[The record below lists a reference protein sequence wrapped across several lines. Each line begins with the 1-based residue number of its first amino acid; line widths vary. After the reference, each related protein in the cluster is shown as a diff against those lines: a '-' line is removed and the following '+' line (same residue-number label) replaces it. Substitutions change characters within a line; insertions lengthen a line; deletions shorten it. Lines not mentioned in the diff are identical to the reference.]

1 LDLLVT
7 LAWQAGTP
15 ISLLLAVVARLVV
28 LTRPRGSEAR
38 ERFGFA
44 FSIFVVH
51 ALMLLTSWTMEIFH
65 VEYYPVWDDVPAE
78 QIDALVQQ
86 VASSG
91 RAGPSFGVF
100 GLGQLDLFGI
110 LELRGRK
117 PPPDSLPTDRSDAW
131 KSLDVS
137 LLHTLLVDPLIAESG
152 HPREQV
158 LRYTRS
164 PHEAVAEVL
173 AGKAD
178 VAFFLNPT
186 PVSSVLAV
194 ADAGDLM
201 PEKST
206 YFFPKPPAGLVMRD
220 LDSPT

>member
-1 LDLLVT
+1 MTERVT
-7 LAWQAGTP
+7 LITGASAGIGTE
-15 ISLLLAVVARLVV
+15 LARVFASHGHRLALVARRADRLATLAGEITAAGGAAPIVIPCD
-28 LTRPRGSEAR
+28 LTQPDACDKI
-38 ERFGFA
+38 A
-44 FSIFVVH
+44 K
-51 ALMLLTSWTMEIFH
+51 ALSAAGAD
-65 VEYYPVWDDVPAE
+65 VEYVVNN
-78 QIDALVQQ
+78 
-86 VASSG
+86 
-91 RAGPSFGVF
+91 AGFGVF